1 MQLQLWPSLAIWL
14 RGSGSLVSENFP
26 QTNGKG
32 MELFVSWWAPLGEH
46 HIPCLWCQPVMWF
59 SGQREEP
66 EEEAPARGSVRDSP
80 QTDLKLVAS
89 KRIHQDSKMW
99 PCTPFRPQTSSSAKQ
114 PQWPWDALWFQH
126 VHSNSNY
133 RPQDAPKEETRGA
146 CRNIG
151 RNYSPLIFLPHFWL
165 VKPFVPLGV
174 ALIWAEG
181 HELEG
186 CYFVLPFSSIF
197 LFVRLVNEFRI
208 LVMLLFFDIVW
219 TVETCAELSHA
230 VFLHIAMFNLV
241 ATCAGWRGL
250 WWRGEGL
257 RFTAVT
263 SLDATRPPAWPTAKY
278 PGRWTEEE
286 EEKTFGATKRERGRE
301 RFRLWDVKD
310 WKHTM
315 QLQVFFSIS
324 LRFTSKMRWQWAV
337 KKSD

>member
-208 LVMLLFFDIVW
+208 LVMLLFFDIVLNCGDMCRTFSRRFPSYCHVQFGCNMRRLKRTLMERRGFEVHCGHLVRCNTATSVTHRQIPRKMNRGRGRKDVW
-219 TVETCAELSHA
+219 SH
-230 VFLHIAMFNLV
+230 
-241 ATCAGWRGL
+241 
-250 WWRGEGL
+250 
-257 RFTAVT
+257 
-263 SLDATRPPAWPTAKY
+263 K
-278 PGRWTEEE
+278 
-286 EEKTFGATKRERGRE
+286 KRERE
-301 RFRLWDVKD
+301 RAIQVVRSKRLEPYDAVAG
-310 WKHTM
+310 
-315 QLQVFFSIS
+315 VFFN
-324 LRFTSKMRWQWAV
+324 FTSFHI
-337 KKSD
+337 